1 MYINWIE
8 YENRTSGQKISHV
21 DFNRLNLLVG
31 ASAAGK
37 TTILRVISQ
46 FILAISMGHSI
57 KEHCSIRMSFSIEDR
72 LSGGKKLKE
81 YLWELRTKEENMFAA
96 EDSSAC
102 PICYEVLHELQGKKD
117 IIRRQDNRINIDG
130 YENLPQVP
138 KLQSA
143 IYIFRENAPFNAIID
158 DMRGAMTLYNQNVA
172 FNPVSTELLEQIK
185 KIIQDAR
192 KNERPIRWHYA
203 VQNKFPISLLIYI
216 VKNTLP
222 ERYDDFLED
231 LQEIFP
237 EIEEVHINQ
246 IASDDGK
253 YYLSIRQNGNLIL
266 QPDISSGIMRTIYV
280 LSCIHFCESNAL
292 IMFDELENS
301 LGVNCLDEVVERI
314 RQQSIENKAQFMLTS
329 HHPYIINQI
338 PVKSWLI
345 VSQKYSVIESRRA
358 EELGLGKMQ
367 RERFFELIN
376 YLKRQSA

>member
-8 YENRTSGQKISHV
+8 YENKTSGQKISHV

-46 FILAISMGHSI
+46 FILAMSMGHSI
-57 KEHCSIRMSFSIEDR
+57 KEHCILRMSFSIKDR
-72 LSGGKKLKE
+72 SSDGKGIKE
-81 YLWELRTKEENMFAA
+81 YLWELRTKEEDVLSA

-102 PICYEVLHELQGKKD
+102 PICYEVLHDLKAEKD
-117 IIRRQDNRINIDG
+117 IISRCDNKIAIDG
-130 YENLPQVP
+130 YENLPQVA

-143 IYIFRENAPFNAIID
+143 IYIFRENAPFNAIVD
-158 DMRGAMTLYNQNVA
+158 DMRAAMNLYNQNVA

-222 ERYDDFLED
+222 DRYDDFLED
-231 LQEIFP
+231 LQAIFP

-246 IASDDGK
+246 SASDNGN
-253 YYLSIRQNGNLIL
+253 YYLSMRQNGKLLL

-280 LSCIHFCESNAL
+280 LSCIHFCESDTL

-314 RQQSIENKAQFMLTS
+314 RQQSIGKDVQFLLTS

-338 PVKSWLI
+338 PASNWLI
-345 VSQKYSVIESRRA
+345 VLQKNSVVESKRA
-358 EELGLGKMQ
+358 EELGIGRMQ

>member
-81 YLWELRTKEENMFAA
+81 YLWELRTKEENVLAA

-102 PICYEVLHELQGKKD
+102 PICYEVLHELQEKKD

-301 LGVNCLDEVVERI
+301 LGVNCQDEVVERI
-314 RQQSIENKAQFMLTS
+314 RQQSIEKNVQFMLTS

-345 VSQKYSVIESRRA
+345 VSQKDGVIESRRA

-376 YLKRQSA
+376 FLKRQSA

>member
-1 MYINWIE
+1 M
-8 YENRTSGQKISHV
+8 
-21 DFNRLNLLVG
+21 LVG

-46 FILAISMGHSI
+46 FILAISMGHSV

-81 YLWELRTKEENMFAA
+81 YLWELRTKEENVFAT

-102 PICYEVLHELQGKKD
+102 PICYEVLHELQEKKD

-143 IYIFRENAPFNAIID
+143 IYIFRENAPFKAIVD

-216 VKNTLP
+216 VKNTLQ

-314 RQQSIENKAQFMLTS
+314 RQQSIEKNVQFMLTS

-345 VSQKYSVIESRRA
+345 VSQKDGVIESRRA

-376 YLKRQSA
+376 FLKRQSA

>member
-1 MYINWIE
+1 
-8 YENRTSGQKISHV
+8 
-21 DFNRLNLLVG
+21 
-31 ASAAGK
+31 
-37 TTILRVISQ
+37 
-46 FILAISMGHSI
+46 
-57 KEHCSIRMSFSIEDR
+57 
-72 LSGGKKLKE
+72 
-81 YLWELRTKEENMFAA
+81 
-96 EDSSAC
+96 
-102 PICYEVLHELQGKKD
+102 
-117 IIRRQDNRINIDG
+117 
-130 YENLPQVP
+130 
-138 KLQSA
+138 
-143 IYIFRENAPFNAIID
+143 
-158 DMRGAMTLYNQNVA
+158 MTLYNQNVA

-216 VKNTLP
+216 VKNALP

-314 RQQSIENKAQFMLTS
+314 RQQSIEKNVQFMLTS

-345 VSQKYSVIESRRA
+345 VSQKGGVIESRRA

-376 YLKRQSA
+376 FLKRQSA

>member
-81 YLWELRTKEENMFAA
+81 YLWELRTKEENVLAA

-102 PICYEVLHELQGKKD
+102 PICYEMLHELQGKKD
-117 IIRRQDNRINIDG
+117 IISRQDNRINIDG

-222 ERYDDFLED
+222 DRYDDFLED

-345 VSQKYSVIESRRA
+345 VSQKDDVIESRRA

>member
-81 YLWELRTKEENMFAA
+81 YLWELRTKEEIVFAA

-345 VSQKYSVIESRRA
+345 VSQKDGVIESRRA

-376 YLKRQSA
+376 FLKRQSA

>member
-8 YENRTSGQKISHV
+8 YESKTSGQKISHV

-37 TTILRVISQ
+37 TTILRVISH

-57 KEHCSIRMSFSIEDR
+57 KEHCSIRMSFGIEDR
-72 LSGGKKLKE
+72 LSGGKNLKE
-81 YLWELRTKEENMFAA
+81 YLWELRTKKEDVFVA
-96 EDSSAC
+96 EDSSAY
-102 PICYEVLHELQGKKD
+102 PICYEVLHELQGRKD
-117 IIRRQDNRINIDG
+117 IIRRQDNIINIDG
-130 YENLPQVP
+130 YKNLPQVP

-143 IYIFRENAPFNAIID
+143 IYIFRENAPFKAIVD
-158 DMRGAMTLYNQNVA
+158 DMKGAMTLYNQNVA
-172 FNPVSTELLEQIK
+172 FNPVSIELLEQIK

-192 KNERPIRWHYA
+192 KNESPIRWHYV

-222 ERYDDFLED
+222 EKYDDFLED

-246 IASDDGK
+246 IVSDDGK

-314 RQQSIENKAQFMLTS
+314 RQQSSEQKVQFLLTS

-338 PVKSWLI
+338 PVSSWLI
-345 VSQKYSVIESRRA
+345 VSQRDSMVEIRRA
-358 EELGLGKMQ
+358 EELGIGKMQ

>member
-72 LSGGKKLKE
+72 LSGGKKIKE
-81 YLWELRTKEENMFAA
+81 YLWELRTKEENVLAA

-102 PICYEVLHELQGKKD
+102 PICYEMLHELQGKKD
-117 IIRRQDNRINIDG
+117 IISRQDNRINIDG

-222 ERYDDFLED
+222 DRYDDFLED

-345 VSQKYSVIESRRA
+345 VSQKDDVIESRRA